1 MLGLKPS
8 VLQMIFLHNNLQ
20 VEKDQIV
27 VRCSVQG
34 CSVKTTF
41 KVNIKM
47 LKYSNIP
54 SIYIILII
62 VPNII

>member
-1 MLGLKPS
+1 
-8 VLQMIFLHNNLQ
+8 MIFLHNNLQ
-20 VEKDQIV
+20 VEKEQIV
-27 VRCSVQG
+27 VRCSVKG
-34 CSVKTTF
+34 CSVKTAF

-54 SIYIILII
+54 SVYIILII